1 MSNDLDGKMSDEK
14 LLRSLGARIRELR
27 KEAALSQEALAERA
41 EIHVNHLRRIELGQ
55 ANPTYLVLLRL
66 ASALGTTLPRLIASA

>member
-1 MSNDLDGKMSDEK
+1 VSNAVDGKMSDAK
-14 LLRSLGARIRELR
+14 TLRTLGERIRELR
-27 KEAALSQEALAERA
+27 KAAALSQEALAERA

-66 ASALGTTLPRLIASA
+66 ARALGTSLPRLLPSA

>member
-1 MSNDLDGKMSDEK
+1 MSDEK
-14 LLRSLGARIRELR
+14 ILRVLGERIRELR
-27 KEAALSQEALAERA
+27 KDSALSQEALAERA

-66 ASALGTTLPRLIASA
+66 TKALGRTLPQLLPPM

>member
-1 MSNDLDGKMSDEK
+1 MSDAK
-14 LLRSLGARIRELR
+14 TLRTLGERIRELR
-27 KEAALSQEALAERA
+27 KDAALSQEALAERA

-66 ASALGTTLPRLIASA
+66 AEALGTSLPRLLPPA

>member
-1 MSNDLDGKMSDEK
+1 VSNPSGGKMSDEEILK
-14 LLRSLGARIRELR
+14 ELGGRVRELR
-27 KEAALSQEALAERA
+27 KERALSQETLAELT

-66 ASALGTTLPRLIASA
+66 ASALKVTLPRLLP

>member
-1 MSNDLDGKMSDEK
+1 MSDEK
-14 LLRSLGARIRELR
+14 ILRLLGERIRELR
-27 KEAALSQEALAERA
+27 KDNALSQEALAERA

-66 ASALGTTLPRLIASA
+66 AKALGSSLPRVLPPT